1 MQDLKKRDFFS
12 GSFTKPSSGN
22 MGGRP
27 QVSSGFSSNMNRSN
41 FQRSRQQ
48 DSDDK
53 EGKYYSSPLN
63 LSWGHV
69 A

>member
-1 MQDLKKRDFFS
+1 
-12 GSFTKPSSGN
+12 

-48 DSDDK
+48 DSDDE
-53 EGKYYSSPLN
+53 EGKVNFFFSKFF
-63 LSWGHV
+63 
-69 A
+69 